1 MKRAHSIRLAQGDS
15 MPLDPQLKPLIDAM
29 ASNPDAKQTH
39 EQTPAEA
46 REGYLALGNMF
57 GPGEEVT
64 SVEDRTISG
73 PAGEIPVRIYTPAGT
88 GPFPVLVFFHGGGF
102 VIGDLDSHDKEC
114 RALTNR
120 AECITVAVD
129 YRLAPEHPFP
139 AAPEDCYAAL
149 EWVGEN
155 AVSFNGDPTRLAVGG
170 DSAGGN
176 LSAVVSLMTRDRGGP
191 PLCFQLL
198 IYPCVDARDNDL
210 YPSRTENAAGPF
222 LLRATMDYFMGHYF
236 DGCADKEASRSDVL
250 ASPLLADRLDGLP
263 PALLVTAELD
273 VLRDE
278 GETYAAALQAAGVT
292 CEHSRYAAQPHAFF
306 QLSPILD
313 AGKRVLDQSGAAL
326 RKHFSEE

>member
-1 MKRAHSIRLAQGDS
+1 

-29 ASNPDAKQTH
+29 VSDPDAKPTH

-46 REGYLALGNMF
+46 REGYRALGTMF
-57 GPGEEVT
+57 GPGEKVA
-64 SVEDRTISG
+64 SVEDRTIPG
-73 PAGEIPVRIYTPAGT
+73 PAGEIPVRIYTPDGA

-102 VIGDLDSHDKEC
+102 VIGDLESHDKEC

-120 AECITVAVD
+120 GECITVAVD

-149 EWVGEN
+149 EWVGKN
-155 AVSFNGDPTRLAVGG
+155 AASFGGDPTRLAVGG

-176 LSAVVSLMTRDRGGP
+176 LSAVVSLMSRDRGGP
-191 PLCFQLL
+191 TPCFQLL

-210 YPSRTENAAGPF
+210 YPSREENEAGPF

-250 ASPLLADRLDGLP
+250 ASPLLADSLAGLP
-263 PALLVTAELD
+263 PALVITAELD

-278 GETYAAALQAAGVT
+278 GEAYAEALRAAGVA
-292 CEHSRYAAQPHAFF
+292 CKQERYDSQPHAFF
-306 QLSPILD
+306 QLGPVLD

-326 RKHFSEE
+326 REHFSGAEA